1 MFLFMSTQGHIV
13 KFNATHTHPMSQSEA
28 VITHAFNGVVY
39 SSGGLCAT
47 MNVTRN
53 QSKEWNC
60 VCYKYFD
67 GFEIK
72 MQKIL
77 ESARFV

>member
-1 MFLFMSTQGHIV
+1 MSTQGHIV

-39 SSGGLCAT
+39 SSGALCAT

-53 QSKEWNC
+53 QSKE
-60 VCYKYFD
+60 
-67 GFEIK
+67 
-72 MQKIL
+72 
-77 ESARFV
+77 